1 MQKALNGQTGSE
13 ADGVPLE
20 AVFCEPDIGSMTIA
34 TYGLVD
40 DEEIEL
46 DAAALVL
53 SELDHPG
60 TDLAPYIELL
70 REIDARLRE
79 LGSEAVGSHDQAQL
93 LASVMHGEFSFAG
106 DIDTYDAP
114 LNGDLIRVMDRRR
127 GLPVSLSILYVAA
140 ARRMGW
146 KAEPLNT
153 PGHVLVRIGDRAP
166 VVIDPFNG
174 GVIVEERQLL
184 ALLKG
189 VTVAGVQISTDKI
202 EAMTNRNTLIRLLM
216 NQASRAEQAN
226 DPGRAI
232 TLYQRMTLVAPENPD
247 GWWLLA
253 RLQLAARLIEPARGS
268 LSAMLEVT
276 RNPARREII
285 TAALE
290 AISSANGSSRQG
302 RLRADR

>member
-1 MQKALNGQTGSE
+1 MNAE
-13 ADGVPLE
+13 ADGGPLE
-20 AVFCEPDIGSMTIA
+20 AAFSGPDIGSMTIA

-70 REIDARLRE
+70 RQIDGRLHE
-79 LGSEAVGSHDQAQL
+79 LGFEAVASNDQAQL
-93 LASVMHGEFSFAG
+93 LASVLHGEFSFTG
-106 DIDTYDAP
+106 DTETYDVP
-114 LNGDLIRVMDRRR
+114 LNGDFIRVMDRRR

-153 PGHVLVRIGDRAP
+153 PGHVLVRIGDQAP
-166 VVIDPFNG
+166 VIIDPFNG
-174 GVIVEERQLL
+174 GAIVEERQIL
-184 ALLKG
+184 ALLNG
-189 VTVAGVQISTDKI
+189 FMVAGARISTDEI
-202 EAMTNRNTLIRLLM
+202 EKMTNRSTLVRLLM
-216 NQASRAEQAN
+216 NQASRAEHAN

-232 TLYQRMTLVAPENPD
+232 TLYQRMTLVAPGNPD
-247 GWWLLA
+247 GWWAQA
-253 RLQLAARLIEPARGS
+253 RLQLAGLIEQARGS

-276 RNPARREII
+276 RNPERREIV

-290 AISSANGSSRQG
+290 AISRANEPSRQDRANDERQQLG
-302 RLRADR
+302 R

>member
-1 MQKALNGQTGSE
+1 
-13 ADGVPLE
+13 
-20 AVFCEPDIGSMTIA
+20 MTIA

-60 TDLAPYIELL
+60 TDLAPYIEVL
-70 REIDARLRE
+70 RQIHGRLRE
-79 LGSEAVGSHDQAQL
+79 LGSEALASNDQAQF
-93 LASVMHGEFSFAG
+93 LADVLHGEFSFVG
-106 DIDTYDAP
+106 DTDTYDAP

-146 KAEPLNT
+146 KAELLNT
-153 PGHVLVRIGDRAP
+153 PGHVLVRIGDQAP
-166 VVIDPFNG
+166 VIIDPFNG
-174 GVIVEERQLL
+174 GAIVEERQLL

-189 VTVAGVQISTDKI
+189 FVVDDSHISTDRI
-202 EAMTNRNTLIRLLM
+202 ETMTNRNTLVRLLM

-226 DPGRAI
+226 DPSRAI
-232 TLYQRMTLVAPENPD
+232 TLYQRMTLVAPDNPD
-247 GWWLLA
+247 GWWALA
-253 RLQLAARLIEPARGS
+253 RLQLVVGLIEQARSS

-276 RNPARREII
+276 RNPERREIV

-290 AISSANGSSRQG
+290 AIPRANERI
-302 RLRADR
+302 R

>member
-1 MQKALNGQTGSE
+1 
-13 ADGVPLE
+13 
-20 AVFCEPDIGSMTIA
+20 MTIA

-60 TDLAPYIELL
+60 ADLSPHIEVL
-70 REIDARLRE
+70 RQIDGRLRE
-79 LGSEAVGSHDQAQL
+79 LGSEAVASDDQAQL
-93 LASVMHGEFSFAG
+93 LADVLHGEFSFTG
-106 DIDTYDAP
+106 DTEAYDAP
-114 LNGDLIRVMDRRR
+114 LNGDLIRVIDRRR

-153 PGHVLVRIGDRAP
+153 PGHVLVRIGDEAP
-166 VVIDPFNG
+166 VIIDPFNG
-174 GVIVEERQLL
+174 GVIVDEQKLL
-184 ALLKG
+184 SLFKDFV
-189 VTVAGVQISTDKI
+189 VTDDHISTDRI
-202 EAMTNRNTLIRLLM
+202 ETMTNRNTLVRLLM

-232 TLYQRMTLVAPENPD
+232 TLYQRMTLVAPGNPD
-247 GWWLLA
+247 GWWALA
-253 RLQLAARLIEPARGS
+253 RLQLVAGLIEQARSS

-276 RNPARREII
+276 RNPDRREIV

-290 AISSANGSSRQG
+290 AIPRANEPRRKAQ
-302 RLRADR
+302 R

>member
-1 MQKALNGQTGSE
+1 
-13 ADGVPLE
+13 
-20 AVFCEPDIGSMTIA
+20 MTIA

-60 TDLAPYIELL
+60 TDLAPYIEVL
-70 REIDARLRE
+70 RQIHERLRE
-79 LGSEAVGSHDQAQL
+79 LGSEAVASNDQAQF
-93 LASVMHGEFSFAG
+93 LADVLHGEFGFIG
-106 DIDTYDAP
+106 DTDTYDAP

-153 PGHVLVRIGDRAP
+153 PGHVLVRIGDQAP
-166 VVIDPFNG
+166 VIIDPFNG
-174 GVIVEERQLL
+174 GAIVEERQFL
-184 ALLKG
+184 ALLEG
-189 VTVAGVQISTDKI
+189 FAVADNQISTDRI
-202 EAMTNRNTLIRLLM
+202 ETMTNRNTLVRLLM
-216 NQASRAEQAN
+216 NQASRAEHTN
-226 DPGRAI
+226 DLGRAI
-232 TLYQRMTLVAPENPD
+232 TLYQRMTLIAPDNPE
-247 GWWLLA
+247 GWWALA
-253 RLQLAARLIEPARGS
+253 RLQLVVGLIEQARSS

-276 RNPARREII
+276 RNSERREIV

-290 AISSANGSSRQG
+290 AIPRANEPSRHDGYDNERQQ
-302 RLRADR
+302 